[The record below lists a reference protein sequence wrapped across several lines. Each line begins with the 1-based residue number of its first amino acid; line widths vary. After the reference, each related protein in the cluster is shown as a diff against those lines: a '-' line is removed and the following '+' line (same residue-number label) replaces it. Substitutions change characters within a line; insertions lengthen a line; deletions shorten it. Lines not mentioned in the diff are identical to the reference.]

1 MDEVYSTRNQQHTTS
16 ARETDNRG
24 ALVALLMSRPRWVPL
39 VAVAAFVTVWHRTLN
54 FAPSERVLVRVAAAG
69 QPRPSSQPPPPLP
82 PPHLS
87 PAASPPSPVA
97 SPPSVAPWRLG
108 RPVLVF
114 SGGQEG
120 DRSMLRPNSPWRLSS
135 PLLLGR
141 RGLFGSARS
150 AASKN
155 PPTLSFQRQATE
167 SSESQPSAVPQKGAA
182 GIRRGTAVCGGQRQ
196 HRPSHE
202 TLDRRW
208 PNLVGAQEGGRRHAA
223 LVCGRWR
230 RRRDDPGQPGAALR
244 AAQVRVTVRVRV
256 RVR

>member
-167 SSESQPSAVPQKGAA
+167 SSESQPSAVPQRRCWHSPRHGRLWRTTAA
-182 GIRRGTAVCGGQRQ
+182 ST
-196 HRPSHE
+196 
-202 TLDRRW
+202 
-208 PNLVGAQEGGRRHAA
+208 
-223 LVCGRWR
+223 
-230 RRRDDPGQPGAALR
+230 
-244 AAQVRVTVRVRV
+244 
-256 RVR
+256 